1 MRWHNLQDSKNGL
14 SDVLVILFMEWMI
27 FMLLTIYL
35 DQVAASESG
44 INKHP
49 LFFLKIFKPKT
60 EGDTLFCEQASSTAH
75 INPEDD
81 KLPNDRPDV
90 AREVSLNSFIFTL
103 S

>member
-1 MRWHNLQDSKNGL
+1 
-14 SDVLVILFMEWMI
+14 
-27 FMLLTIYL
+27 MLLTIYL

-49 LFFLKIFKPKT
+49 LFFLSFFKRDK
-60 EGDTLFCEQASSTAH
+60 EEDTPFCEKARSVAH

-81 KLPNDRPDV
+81 ALPSDRPDV
-90 AREVSLNSFIFTL
+90 AREVGLDSLILTL